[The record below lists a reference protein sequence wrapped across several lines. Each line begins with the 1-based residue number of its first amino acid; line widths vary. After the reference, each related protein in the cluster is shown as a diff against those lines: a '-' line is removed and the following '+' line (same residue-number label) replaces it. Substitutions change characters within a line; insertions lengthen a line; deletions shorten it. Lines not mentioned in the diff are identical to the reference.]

1 MTLILPRRKFK
12 GAEMSSLTNRF
23 REFLFAPQSSIWLT
37 ILRTGLGLQVFCY
50 GISLRADWLEV
61 LGRENQGL
69 IRRDLMEAMLSAES
83 PFIPR
88 VGWLVDAGA
97 YFGLSERAV
106 LWSVWLTL
114 MIAALLVVV
123 GLFSR
128 ISSVVLWLLY
138 VCTAKS
144 AELLSYGVDNFT
156 IIGLFYLAIAPL
168 PDAWSLDARWQKKLP
183 RSGTLHGLHRRVLQ
197 FHMCIIY
204 FFGGISKCAGRDW
217 WNGVSLWRA
226 LTRAPFDLVPPEMLI
241 RVAFVL
247 PLFGILV
254 CVMEV
259 TYPIFIWPRQT
270 RFAWFVGVLG
280 MHVSIGLMMGMYLFA
295 SVMIILNL
303 SAFGPEFLFR
313 ERPAKSVGAQT
324 VSLAQSPEPHFPA

>member
-1 MTLILPRRKFK
+1 MLH
-12 GAEMSSLTNRF
+12 LTNWL
-23 REFLFAPQSSIWLT
+23 REFLFAPRSSIWLT
-37 ILRTGLGLQVFCY
+37 VLRVGLGLQVFFY

-69 IRRDLMEAMLSAES
+69 IRRDLTEAMLSAES
-83 PFIPR
+83 PLIPH

-97 YFGLSERAV
+97 HFGLGERAV
-106 LWSVWLTL
+106 LWSVWLLLTV
-114 MIAALLVVV
+114 AALFVVV
-123 GLFSR
+123 GLFCR

-168 PDAWSLDARWQKKLP
+168 PDAWSLDGRWRGIVLRGASLQN
-183 RSGTLHGLHRRVLQ
+183 LHRRVLQ

-226 LTRAPFDLVPPEMLI
+226 LIRAPFDVIPPEILI
-241 RVAFVL
+241 RMAFVL

-254 CVMEV
+254 CVMEA
-259 TYPIFIWPRQT
+259 TYPIFIWPRKT
-270 RFAWFVGVLG
+270 RFVWFVGVLG
-280 MHVSIGLMMGMYLFA
+280 MHVAIGLMMGMYLFA
-295 SVMIILNL
+295 AIMIVLNMA
-303 SAFGPEFLFR
+303 AFGPGYTFY
-313 ERPAKSVGAQT
+313 RPQ
-324 VSLAQSPEPHFPA
+324 LAARRDISELS

>member
-1 MTLILPRRKFK
+1 
-12 GAEMSSLTNRF
+12 MSSFTIRF

-50 GISLRADWLEV
+50 GLSLRADWIEL

-69 IRRDLMEAMLSAES
+69 IRRDLTEAMLSARS

-97 YFGLSERAV
+97 HFGLSERTV
-106 LWSVWLTL
+106 LWSVWLLL
-114 MIAALLVVV
+114 MLVALLVVV
-123 GLFSR
+123 GLFCR

-168 PDAWSLDARWQKKLP
+168 PDCLSLDACWRGISS
-183 RSGTLHGLHRRVLQ
+183 RNGALHGLHQRVLQ

-204 FFGGISKCAGRDW
+204 FFGGISKCAGYGW

-226 LTRAPFDLVPPEMLI
+226 LTRAPFDVVPPEVLI
-241 RVAFVL
+241 RMAFAL

-254 CVMEV
+254 CVMET
-259 TYPIFIWPRQT
+259 TYPIFIWPRKT
-270 RFAWFVGVLG
+270 RLVWFIGVLG
-280 MHVSIGLMMGMYLFA
+280 MHVAIGLMMGMYLFA
-295 SVMIILNL
+295 SVMIILNVA
-303 SAFGPEFLFR
+303 AFGPEIMGLGQR
-313 ERPAKSVGAQT
+313 RTANHADLDLTVPAQ
-324 VSLAQSPEPHFPA
+324 

>member
-1 MTLILPRRKFK
+1 
-12 GAEMSSLTNRF
+12 MSSLPNRL

-50 GISLRADWLEV
+50 GISLRTDWIDV

-69 IRRDLMEAMLSAES
+69 IRRDLTEAMLSAES

-106 LWSVWLTL
+106 LWSVWLLL
-114 MIAALLVVV
+114 MLAALLVVV
-123 GLFSR
+123 GLFCR
-128 ISSVVLWLLY
+128 TSSVVLWLLY

-168 PDAWSLDARWQKKLP
+168 PDSVSLDARWRGKLP
-183 RSGTLHGLHRRVLQ
+183 RSAILHGLHLRVLQ

-204 FFGGISKCAGRDW
+204 FFGGISKCAGHGW

-226 LTRAPFDLVPPEMLI
+226 LTRAPFDLVPPEVLI
-241 RVAFVL
+241 RMAFVL

-254 CVMEV
+254 CVMEA
-259 TYPIFIWPRQT
+259 TYPIFIWLRKT
-270 RFAWFVGVLG
+270 RFVWFVGVLG
-280 MHVSIGLMMGMYLFA
+280 MHVGIGLMMGMYLFA
-295 SVMIILNL
+295 SVMIILNVA
-303 SAFGPEFLFR
+303 AFGPELMGWG
-313 ERPAKSVGAQT
+313 ERSTATHAEPNLAVPA
-324 VSLAQSPEPHFPA
+324 E